1 MKIHRNGVL
10 LSADDGDE
18 TEIVF
23 ALQLYGEKKLKE
35 FGASQILRMTVN
47 S

>member
-10 LSADDGDE
+10 LSANDDDE

-23 ALQLYGEKKLKE
+23 ALQLYWEKKK
-35 FGASQILRMTVN
+35 N
-47 S
+47 